1 MPNDLL
7 VFLRVAAAQI
17 SQQRT
22 SLANEAQQAAARV
35 MIVFVD
41 LQMLGQMGDPGG
53 ENAYLHLRRAGV
65 GFVGLKLL
73 NYVLFVRA
81 SQR

>member
-7 VFLRVAAAQI
+7 VFLCVAAAQI
-17 SQQRT
+17 TQKRT
-22 SLANEAQQAAARV
+22 SPSNEAQQAAARV

-41 LQMLGQMGDPGG
+41 LQMLGQMRDPGG

-65 GFVGLKLL
+65 GFVRLKLL
-73 NYVLFVRA
+73 NYDLFVRA